1 MFYHSLVSDWNHGSA
16 HFLRGVV
23 SELVAR
29 GHEVR
34 VYEEEKASSYVNL
47 VEQAGQW
54 AIAQFQAAYPGL
66 SSTRYDPMM
75 IDIGRALD
83 GADMVIVHEWND
95 HTLVRRIGRH
105 RRMIGRYM
113 LLFHDTSHRSV
124 TDEVSMAAYDL
135 SDYDGVL
142 AFGEVIRQMYLDRG
156 WAENAWT
163 WHEAADTRV
172 FHPIEDVPRQGDLVW
187 IGNWGDEERTEEMKE
202 FLLEPVRELGLKSR
216 AYGGG
221 YPKHAMPLLRDAG
234 VDYAGWLA
242 NFHVPEVIAQY
253 KATVHIPRRPYATAL
268 PGIPTIRVFEALSC
282 GIPLVSAPWEDAEHL
297 FTPGKDFLVA

>member
-1 MFYHSLVSDWNHGSA
+1 
-16 HFLRGVV
+16 
-23 SELVAR
+23 
-29 GHEVR
+29 
-34 VYEEEKASSYVNL
+34 
-47 VEQAGQW
+47 
-54 AIAQFQAAYPGL
+54 
-66 SSTRYDPMM
+66 
-75 IDIGRALD
+75 
-83 GADMVIVHEWND
+83 
-95 HTLVRRIGRH
+95 
-105 RRMIGRYM
+105 
-113 LLFHDTSHRSV
+113 
-124 TDEVSMAAYDL
+124 
-135 SDYDGVL
+135 
-142 AFGEVIRQMYLDRG
+142 MYLDRG

-297 FTPGKDFLVA
+297 FTPGKDFLVARNGLEMTKLLRLILNEPDAARVLALHGLRTIHSRHTCRHRVDELMSIYNSYAKEKLRGSEARPGSTKLRLV